1 MGVRSPKGRENGH
14 AVPRAVAVFALALVA
29 LASGRDAQAAP
40 PRGVIE
46 HVVLVIQENRSVDNL
61 FNGFPGADTVRSG
74 RRHDDS
80 VVALH
85 PVSLNAPV
93 DVDHARQTFV
103 NSYNHG
109 RMNGFD
115 TIGTLPRQRN
125 GDFPYAYVPQSET
138 KSYWA
143 LAREFT
149 LADHTFAS
157 VGGPS
162 FPAHQYLIAGTADR
176 AIDNPNR
183 TANNVFW
190 WGCDSPSDVRV
201 RQIGSDGGAD
211 GPKVFPCFDYRTLA
225 DVMDDNHVSW
235 RSYAP
240 TPTDLG
246 SIWSA
251 FDAIHH
257 IRYGPD
263 WTEKVVTPQTRVLT
277 DISAGALPAMSWVT
291 PDFRSSD
298 HETYGIGGH
307 RQADATDL
315 GPQWVATVVNEI
327 GRSAYW
333 KNTVVIVVWDDWG
346 GWYDHVPPPQ
356 LDAMGLGFRVPMLV
370 ISPYAKHGYVSHRQY
385 EFGSILKF
393 VEETFALPS
402 LGTTDARAGDLSD
415 CFDFTKPPRDY
426 APIATELTVADFIAM
441 PPSDVPPDGE

>member
-1 MGVRSPKGRENGH
+1 MGVCGAKGRERG
-14 AVPRAVAVFALALVA
+14 RAVRRAAVLALGIVA
-29 LASGRDAQAAP
+29 LAFGRDAQAAS
-40 PRGVIE
+40 PRDVIQ
-46 HVVLVIQENRSVDNL
+46 HVVLVIQENRSFDNL

-93 DVDHARQTFV
+93 DVDHARQTFL

-138 KSYWA
+138 TTYWE

-162 FPAHQYLIAGTADR
+162 FPAHQYLIAGTAGR

-183 TANNVFW
+183 TANRVFW
-190 WGCDSPSDVRV
+190 WGCDSLPDVRV
-201 RQIGSDGGAD
+201 HQIGSDGGPD
-211 GPKVFPCFDYRTLA
+211 GPSVFPCFDYRTLA
-225 DVMDDNHVSW
+225 DVMDESRVSW

-240 TPTDLG
+240 TANDLG

-277 DISAGALPAMSWVT
+277 DISAGALPSMSWVT

-298 HETYGIGGH
+298 HETYGIGGR

-315 GPQWVATVVNEI
+315 GPQWVATVVNAI

-346 GWYDHVPPPQ
+346 GWYDHVRPPQ

-370 ISPYAKHGYVSHRQY
+370 ISPYAKHGYVSHRQH

-393 VEETFALPS
+393 AEEVFALPS
-402 LGTTDARAGDLSD
+402 LGTTDARADDLSD
-415 CFDFTKPPRDY
+415 CFDFTQPPRGY
-426 APIATELTVADFIAM
+426 TPVATALTVADFIAM
-441 PPSDVPPDGE
+441 PPSDAPPDDD